1 MRSFGAVPSTSPL
14 DSGRLI
20 TRSGSASEACREEDA
35 SCRKMPMPS
44 RICRGNQPGRCADGQ
59 LSVPESD
66 PKVRVRPCAWARF
79 DALSKATAGARY
91 THSIEYRVRYAPPRW
106 LVHRD
111 TTAHAPPLMALPSW
125 VLSAR
130 TAEISETEA
139 QAAFS
144 GMQTVEL
151 TLPTAVPSGPVVTR
165 YLKTAVEPSPEEEP
179 PLLLVHGFDISL
191 ALEYRRLLRSLNLWA
206 LRRTRLAS
214 RAGASQRR
222 RTCAASAS
230 KPSERICSPSGGAS
244 PVIL

>member
-1 MRSFGAVPSTSPL
+1 M
-14 DSGRLI
+14 
-20 TRSGSASEACREEDA
+20 
-35 SCRKMPMPS
+35 
-44 RICRGNQPGRCADGQ
+44 
-59 LSVPESD
+59 
-66 PKVRVRPCAWARF
+66 
-79 DALSKATAGARY
+79 
-91 THSIEYRVRYAPPRW
+91 RYAPPRW

-111 TTAHAPPLMALPSW
+111 TTAHAPTLMALPSW

-191 ALEYRRLLRSLNLWA
+191 ALEYRRLLPLLKSLGIEAYAPCIAGWGFTETTNLRSVRVEAKRAHLLAFWRSVTSHLVSGA
-206 LRRTRLAS
+206 ALSTGRLPSLRRPRLLPRRTGRIPFICIA
-214 RAGASQRR
+214 RAGLLHAAAAHPAGASRP
-222 RTCAASAS
+222 TAASKRAHRAECAREHRQAGL
-230 KPSERICSPSGGAS
+230 PREGG
-244 PVIL
+244 PDGGRHPLW